1 MDAARLTQSA
11 GRGRRWLLRVRL
23 IHPFPTALNVAA
35 TIALAFIAG
44 KGELPLGTVLRMA
57 LVMLLIQS
65 AIGAT
70 NDYCDRGLDA
80 LSKPWK
86 PLAAGVLSPGAAL
99 LSAVIAITLAA
110 LIATT
115 LGLLSWLL
123 AMLGLGLGLV
133 YNLWLKRTSLSALPY
148 LIAIPLLPVW
158 AWVTVGDRPAGV
170 FWLLPLGALAGLG
183 LHLANALVDFESDH
197 AGGACGLAQC
207 LGRRRALLLAWGSP
221 AAALVLAGA
230 LAPFTVVRP
239 DRALA
244 GIATGLLL
252 LSLGIGLYQA
262 KPGQQALR
270 LNFGLLALA
279 TAVSGAGWLAAL

>member
-1 MDAARLTQSA
+1 MDTVRLARGA
-11 GRGRRWLLRVRL
+11 GFGQRWLLRARL

-35 TIALAFIAG
+35 TIVLAFIAG
-44 KGELPLGTVLRMA
+44 EGEPPLGIVLRMA

-70 NDYCDRGLDA
+70 NDYCDRWLDA
-80 LSKPWK
+80 LSKPGK
-86 PLAAGVLSPGAAL
+86 PLAAGVLSPGTAL
-99 LSAVIAITLAA
+99 LIAGIAITLAA

-115 LGLLSWLL
+115 LGPLSWLL
-123 AMLGLGLGLV
+123 AMLGLGLGLL
-133 YNLWLKRTSLSALPY
+133 YNFWLKRTLLSALPY

-158 AWVTVGDRPAGV
+158 VWTTVGSHTAGI
-170 FWLLPLGALAGLG
+170 FWLLPLGALTGLG
-183 LHLANALVDFESDH
+183 LHLANALVDFESDGM
-197 AGGACGLAQC
+197 GGAYGLAHR
-207 LGRRRALLLAWGSP
+207 LGRRRTLLLAWGSP

-230 LAPFTVVRP
+230 LTPVVVARP

-244 GIATGLLL
+244 GIVAGLLL
-252 LSLGIGLYQA
+252 LLLGLGLYGV